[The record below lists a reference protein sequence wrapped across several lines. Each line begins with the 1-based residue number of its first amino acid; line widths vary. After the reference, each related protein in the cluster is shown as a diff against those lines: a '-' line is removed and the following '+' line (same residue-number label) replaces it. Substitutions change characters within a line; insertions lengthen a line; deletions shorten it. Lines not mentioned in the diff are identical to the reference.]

1 MVAYKNYQLVGDNK
15 NIDEYGNMGFGPSS
29 SSSSSTLL
37 SGSSEWCFRWCLI
50 SETLRIIS

>member
-1 MVAYKNYQLVGDNK
+1 MLSVRGQNYKNFNFTVAYKNYQLVGDNK

-37 SGSSEWCFRWCLI
+37 SGSSE
-50 SETLRIIS
+50 